1 MVSAGLEDP
10 APPELAEDYQHL
22 AKIKGKMSS
31 ALPTELLGGLLER
44 APNLKIFQSSS
55 KFDYKRL

>member
-31 ALPTELLGGLLER
+31 TLPTELLGGLLKS
-44 APNLKIFQSSS
+44 APNL
-55 KFDYKRL
+55 RT

>member
-1 MVSAGLEDP
+1 MVSAELEDP
-10 APPELAEDYQHL
+10 TPLGL

-31 ALPTELLGGLLER
+31 MLPTELLDGLLER
-44 APNLKIFQSSS
+44 APKLKRAQSSS

>member
-10 APPELAEDYQHL
+10 APPELAEDYQRL

-31 ALPTELLGGLLER
+31 ALPSELSGGLLKR
-44 APNLKIFQSSS
+44 APNLKILQSSS
-55 KFDYKRL
+55 KFH